1 MMKGAGREWVLEF
14 LPGYGGVGVLARFLV
29 IRMQIQKSKI
39 SGSVLVARYRGCVTE
54 INSWR
59 AEETRWTTMF
69 NRRNLLLS
77 LLFPKV
83 CSTNL

>member
-1 MMKGAGREWVLEF
+1 MYVFREAFNNNKTKTLN
-14 LPGYGGVGVLARFLV
+14 PLACSYL

-77 LLFPKV
+77 VLFPKV
-83 CSTNL
+83 CLTNL